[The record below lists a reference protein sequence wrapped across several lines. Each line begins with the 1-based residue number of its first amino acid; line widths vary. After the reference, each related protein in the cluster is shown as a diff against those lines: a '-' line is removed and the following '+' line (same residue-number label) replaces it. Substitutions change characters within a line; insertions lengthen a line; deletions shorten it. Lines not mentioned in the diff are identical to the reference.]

1 MRRLDNMSKGP
12 WKIKNPDGLK
22 ELAFAVVEDAIK
34 DYRKAKT
41 NFERKQIRQDMKNNI
56 WLDILDTDYD
66 FEEIANIIDLQN
78 KKAGEDDGKD
88 NRND

>member
-1 MRRLDNMSKGP
+1 MSKGP

-41 NFERKQIRQDMKNNI
+41 NFERKQIRQDMKNSI
-56 WLDILDTDYD
+56 WLAVLDTDYD
-66 FEEIANIIDLQN
+66 FEEIANIIDLQ
-78 KKAGEDDGKD
+78 KKKEGK
-88 NRND
+88 NNG

>member
-1 MRRLDNMSKGP
+1 MSKGP

-41 NFERKQIRQDMKNNI
+41 NFERKQIRRDMKNSI

-66 FEEIANIIDLQN
+66 FEEIANIIDLQ
-78 KKAGEDDGKD
+78 KKKEGNDYGEDD
-88 NRND
+88 RND

>member
-1 MRRLDNMSKGP
+1 MSKGP

-41 NFERKQIRQDMKNNI
+41 NFERNQIRRDMKNSI
-56 WLDILDTDYD
+56 WLDVLDTDYD
-66 FEEIANIIDLQN
+66 FEEIANIIDLQR
-78 KKAGEDDGKD
+78 KKEGNDYGEDD
-88 NRND
+88 RND

>member
-1 MRRLDNMSKGP
+1 MSKGP

-41 NFERKQIRQDMKNNI
+41 NFERKQIRQDMKNSI
-56 WLDILDTDYD
+56 WLDVLDTDYD
-66 FEEIANIIDLQN
+66 FEEIANIIDLQ
-78 KKAGEDDGKD
+78 KKKEGNDYGEDD
-88 NRND
+88 RND

>member
-1 MRRLDNMSKGP
+1 MSKGP

-41 NFERKQIRQDMKNNI
+41 NFERKQIRQDMKNSI

-66 FEEIANIIDLQN
+66 FEEIANIIDLQ
-78 KKAGEDDGKD
+78 KKKEGNDYGEDD
-88 NRND
+88 RND

>member
-1 MRRLDNMSKGP
+1 MSKGP

-41 NFERKQIRQDMKNNI
+41 NFERKQIRRDMKNSI
-56 WLDILDTDYD
+56 WLSILDTDYD

-78 KKAGEDDGKD
+78 KKAGENNGEDD
-88 NRND
+88 RNN

>member
-1 MRRLDNMSKGP
+1 MSKGP

-41 NFERKQIRQDMKNNI
+41 DFERKQIRRDMKNSI
-56 WLDILDTDYD
+56 WLSILDTDYD
-66 FEEIANIIDLQN
+66 FEAIANIIDLQL
-78 KKAGEDDGKD
+78 KESGK
-88 NRND
+88 ND

>member
-1 MRRLDNMSKGP
+1 MSKGP

-41 NFERKQIRQDMKNNI
+41 NFERKQIRQDMKNSI
-56 WLDILDTDYD
+56 WLDVLDTDYD
-66 FEEIANIIDLQN
+66 FEEIANIIDLQR
-78 KKAGEDDGKD
+78 KKEGDDYGEDD
-88 NRND
+88 RND

>member
-1 MRRLDNMSKGP
+1 MSKGP

-22 ELAFAVVEDAIK
+22 EFAFAVVEDTIK

-41 NFERKQIRQDMKNNI
+41 NFERKQIRRDMKNSI

-66 FEEIANIIDLQN
+66 FEEIANIIDLQ
-78 KKAGEDDGKD
+78 KKKEGNDYGEDD
-88 NRND
+88 RND

>member
-1 MRRLDNMSKGP
+1 MSKGP

-41 NFERKQIRQDMKNNI
+41 NFERKQIRQDMKNSI

-66 FEEIANIIDLQN
+66 FEEIANIIDLQ
-78 KKAGEDDGKD
+78 KKKEGND
-88 NRND
+88 NG

>member
-1 MRRLDNMSKGP
+1 MSKGP

-34 DYRKAKT
+34 DYRKAET
-41 NFERKQIRQDMKNNI
+41 NFERKQIRQDMKNSI

-66 FEEIANIIDLQN
+66 FEEIANIIDLQ
-78 KKAGEDDGKD
+78 KKKEGND
-88 NRND
+88 NG

>member
-1 MRRLDNMSKGP
+1 MSKGP

-41 NFERKQIRQDMKNNI
+41 NFERKQIRQDMKNSI

-66 FEEIANIIDLQN
+66 FEEIANIIDLQ
-78 KKAGEDDGKD
+78 KKKEGNDYGEED

>member
-1 MRRLDNMSKGP
+1 MSKGP

-22 ELAFAVVEDAIK
+22 ELAFAVVESAIK

-41 NFERKQIRQDMKNNI
+41 NFERKQIRQDMKNGI

-66 FEEIANIIDLQN
+66 FEAIANIIDLQLR
-78 KKAGEDDGKD
+78 ESGK
-88 NRND
+88 ND

>member
-1 MRRLDNMSKGP
+1 MSKWP

-41 NFERKQIRQDMKNNI
+41 NFERKQIRQDMKNSI

-66 FEEIANIIDLQN
+66 FEEIANIIDLQ
-78 KKAGEDDGKD
+78 KKKEGNDYGEED

>member
-1 MRRLDNMSKGP
+1 MSKGP

-41 NFERKQIRQDMKNNI
+41 NFERKQIRRDMKNSI
-56 WLDILDTDYD
+56 WLSILDTDYD
-66 FEEIANIIDLQN
+66 FEEIANIIDLQ
-78 KKAGEDDGKD
+78 KKKEGDNYGEDD
-88 NRND
+88 RND

>member
-1 MRRLDNMSKGP
+1 MSKGP

-41 NFERKQIRQDMKNNI
+41 DFERKQIRQDMKNSI
-56 WLDILDTDYD
+56 WLDVLDTDYD
-66 FEEIANIIDLQN
+66 FEEIANIIDLQR
-78 KKAGEDDGKD
+78 KKEGNDYGEEDG
-88 NRND
+88 RND

>member
-1 MRRLDNMSKGP
+1 MSKGP

-41 NFERKQIRQDMKNNI
+41 NFERKQIRQDMKNSI
-56 WLDILDTDYD
+56 WLDVLDTDYD
-66 FEEIANIIDLQN
+66 FEAIANIIDLQLKESN
-78 KKAGEDDGKD
+78 KNG
-88 NRND
+88 